1 MSGHVGATHEAG
13 GRRATIRVLV
23 VDDSALVRQI
33 LLDALALD
41 PRIEVVGVARNGV
54 QAIEVARELD
64 PDVITLDIEMPEL
77 TGLEALP
84 HLRSVSDARI
94 VMLSS
99 LDDSETMYQALALGA
114 VDFVAKPKGRLTVSM
129 GELCEQLQ
137 KTIRTAYRVSP
148 DAVAIDG
155 DAIAR
160 TMAAILQRSAPPRDN
175 QPEETS
181 TGAISKIAVAIAAS
195 TGGPPALEQVFAGLT
210 SDLPAAVL
218 VVQHLPRGF
227 SASLA
232 RRLSRAGSVP
242 VVEAEEGTAL
252 RNGCGYLAP
261 HGAHMCVEVD
271 ASGPHITFDR
281 RQGPLHG
288 VCPAADVLFESVVD
302 VFGEMG
308 VGVVL
313 TGMGTDGA
321 KGLRR
326 MRDEGGATV
335 VQDEETSVVWGMPGA
350 ALREKA
356 ANRTVAIGSIP
367 AEIRRAVRAR
377 ELSDE

>member
-1 MSGHVGATHEAG
+1 MSERLGSRGTAG
-13 GRRATIRVLV
+13 RRRATIRVLV

-33 LLDALALD
+33 LLDALSLD

-54 QAIEVARELD
+54 QAIEAARDLA

-77 TGLEALP
+77 SGLEALP
-84 HLRSVSDARI
+84 HLRQVSEARI
-94 VMLSS
+94 VILSS
-99 LDDSETMYQALALGA
+99 LDDSDTMYQALALGA
-114 VDFVAKPKGRLTVSM
+114 VDFLPKPKGRLTMST

-148 DAVAIDG
+148 DATAIDG
-155 DAIAR
+155 DTIVR
-160 TMAAILQRSAPPRDN
+160 TMEAIRARSAPPAV
-175 QPEETS
+175 EALS
-181 TGAISKIAVAIAAS
+181 SAATGAVSRIAVAIAAS
-195 TGGPPALEQVFAGLT
+195 TGGPPALEKVFAGLSST
-210 SDLPAAVL
+210 LPAAVL
-218 VVQHLPRGF
+218 VVQHLPKGF
-227 SASLA
+227 STSLA
-232 RRLSRAGSVP
+232 RRLSRAGTIP
-242 VVEAEEGTAL
+242 VVEAEEGMIL
-252 RNGCGYLAP
+252 RDGCGYLAP

-271 ASGPHITFDR
+271 GSSPHITFDH

-302 VFGEMG
+302 VFGEMS

-321 KGLRR
+321 KGLRL
-326 MRDEGGATV
+326 MRDQGGATV

-356 ANRTVAIGSIP
+356 SNRTIPIGSIP
-367 AEIRRAVRAR
+367 AEVRRAVRAR

>member
-1 MSGHVGATHEAG
+1 MFERVGPSDRVG
-13 GRRATIRVLV
+13 RRRATIRVLV

-33 LLDALALD
+33 LLDVLSLD

-54 QAIEVARELD
+54 QAIEAARELD

-84 HLRSVSDARI
+84 HLRTVTDARVI
-94 VMLSS
+94 VLSS
-99 LDDSETMYQALALGA
+99 IDDSDTMYQALALGA
-114 VDFVAKPKGRLTVSM
+114 VDFVPKPKGRLTMSM

-148 DAVAIDG
+148 GAIAIDG
-155 DAIAR
+155 DTIAR
-160 TMAAILQRSAPPRDN
+160 TMTAILERSASSGEEPPFESS
-175 QPEETS
+175 P
-181 TGAISKIAVAIAAS
+181 GAISKTAVAIAAS
-195 TGGPPALEQVFAGLT
+195 TGGPPALERVFAGL
-210 SDLPAAVL
+210 SSSLPAAVL
-218 VVQHLPRGF
+218 VVQHLPKGF

-232 RRLSRAGSVP
+232 RRLSRAGSIP
-242 VVEAEEGTAL
+242 VVEAEEGMVL

-261 HGAHMCVEVD
+261 HGAHMCVEID
-271 ASGPHITFDR
+271 GSGPHITFDHR
-281 RQGPLHG
+281 LGPMHG
-288 VCPAADVLFESVVD
+288 VRPAADVLFESVVD
-302 VFGEMG
+302 VFGEMA

-321 KGLRR
+321 KSLRL
-326 MRDEGGATV
+326 MREAGGATV

-356 ANRTVAIGSIP
+356 TNRAVPIGNIP

-377 ELSDE
+377 ELCDE